1 MASPAIV
8 ICTAC
13 HMYSLTISVGDEG
26 FTCDKCREIVRLTEK
41 ISELETRIQ
50 TLIEDSKNVRALDTA
65 LDASSS
71 GSPVHCSVSVTGPLQ
86 QGNWVTV
93 RRHSRGSKH
102 HSSVPIKTLN
112 RFSPLSDAPTEK
124 HDESALVIGDSIVR
138 NVKIETPATIVQC
151 LPGARAPD
159 ILANLKVLANA
170 KRKYSKIVIHAGAND
185 VRLRQSEITKNNI
198 KEVCELASMMSDTV
212 ICSGPLPAYRGDE
225 IHRSLSTKAL
235 FVNNMITDHNLDA
248 LCLTETWLKPD
259 DYIILNESTPQDYCY
274 KHEPCPKGKRG
285 RCCFNL

>member
-13 HMYSLTISVGDEG
+13 HMYSLSISVGDEG

-65 LDASSS
+65 LDALDSS
-71 GSPVHCSVSVTGPLQ
+71 GSPVHCSVPVTGPLQ

-112 RFSPLSDAPTEK
+112 RFSPLSEAPTEK
-124 HDESALVIGDSIVR
+124 PDESALVIGDSIVR
-138 NVKIETPATIVQC
+138 NVKIEAPATIVQC
-151 LPGARAPD
+151 LAGARAPD
-159 ILANLKVLANA
+159 ILANLQVLANA

-185 VRLRQSEITKNNI
+185 V
-198 KEVCELASMMSDTV
+198 
-212 ICSGPLPAYRGDE
+212 
-225 IHRSLSTKAL
+225 
-235 FVNNMITDHNLDA
+235 
-248 LCLTETWLKPD
+248 
-259 DYIILNESTPQDYCY
+259 
-274 KHEPCPKGKRG
+274 
-285 RCCFNL
+285 